1 MSLWTERSPPGTFP
15 TAPTSLPQSSLF
27 TFWPTDRFVTCQVL
41 LLLSPGLLVS
51 CWDNLF
57 TSLSSWLFL
66 ILQSQL
72 LRSREKT
79 NRMLLVGAFTV
90 AVLPVAAQTT
100 LSGWYWFYLFDSLT
114 RMHVSSLRADTL
126 SCSWHTLGSS
136 TDFSVTCKESCMN
149 GYTFV

>member
-27 TFWPTDRFVTCQVL
+27 TFWPTDLFVTCQVL

-66 ILQSQL
+66 ILQS
-72 LRSREKT
+72 
-79 NRMLLVGAFTV
+79 
-90 AVLPVAAQTT
+90 
-100 LSGWYWFYLFDSLT
+100 
-114 RMHVSSLRADTL
+114 
-126 SCSWHTLGSS
+126 
-136 TDFSVTCKESCMN
+136 
-149 GYTFV
+149 